1 MHTTCDI
8 TFPLPVCILT
18 QIFFYYRL
26 GITNEGNEFFL
37 LVPPVKSQAQNQ
49 FIPQLHITTS
59 EDTNVTFTVSH
70 NARSHQLTAFNQTFT
85 ASKGSVTKVDLP
97 TGLRALTTSPANL
110 DIAVNVKAE
119 DGKTIVVYLLNEDA
133 ASTDIAL
140 LYPKFATK
148 TNTYTYYAVSS
159 PTVDPELGEGERSFV
174 GIIPTED
181 NCVVEVTPTALAF
194 GLIFGVLTR
203 DHRPGVVA
211 KSRPLPKNTVIFL
224 SSEDDLTGTKV
235 TGTCY
240 LSVITGH
247 QCAFYPANVQSCDG
261 IMEQIPPTETWGF
274 NFFLSP
280 LAKRQSAGYRFIA
293 GADNTVV
300 TRMCNGLEP
309 DTFTL
314 TSAGNFREVLV
325 NMPTYCHVVSNQPL
339 LVAQYSLGQQFS
351 GSSDSFAD
359 PFVTLIAPVGQF
371 NNEQN
376 FILVESV
383 TPQDVAQPVVFD
395 PYLNLVVTSECCQ
408 RNEILYD
415 GQPFPSSV
423 SFTDIAC
430 TGGEVC
436 GCAAQFHPSVSTGV
450 HTLMHSRDSCG
461 IGGTLYAWQDQNSY
475 GSMTGTRLDSIAG
488 TSWLKL

>member
-1 MHTTCDI
+1 MLLSLNHIATDS
-8 TFPLPVCILT
+8 
-18 QIFFYYRL
+18 
-26 GITNEGNEFFL
+26 GITNEGNEFLL
-37 LVPPVKSQAQNQ
+37 LVPPVKSPAQNQ

-70 NARSHQLTAFNQTFT
+70 NARSHRLTAFNQTFT

-97 TGLRALTTSPANL
+97 TGLRAFTTSPANF
-110 DIAVNVKAE
+110 DIAVTVKAE
-119 DGKTIVVYLLNEDA
+119 DGKTIVVYLLNEDR

-159 PTVDPELGEGERSFV
+159 PTADPVLGEGERSFV

-181 NCVVEVTPTALAF
+181 NCVVEVTPTASAF
-194 GLIFGVLTR
+194 GFILGVVTR

-211 KSRPLPKNTVIFL
+211 RSRPLPKNTVIFL

-300 TRMCNGLEP
+300 KRMCNGSEP
-309 DTFTL
+309 DTFNL

-325 NMPTYCHVVSNQPL
+325 NMSTYCLVESNQPL
-339 LVAQYSLGQQFS
+339 LVAQYSLGHEY
-351 GSSDSFAD
+351 GGVNDIFAD

-371 NNEQN
+371 NNKYN

-383 TPQDVAQPVVFD
+383 TSQNVAQPVVFD
-395 PYLNLVVTSECCQ
+395 PYLNLVITKDCCE
-408 RNEILYD
+408 RNKILYD
-415 GQPFPSSV
+415 GLPIPSSV
-423 SFTDIAC
+423 SFIDIAC

-436 GCAAQFHPSVSTGV
+436 GCAAHFHPRVRRGA

-461 IGGTLYAWQDQNSY
+461 IGATLYAWQDQNSY
-475 GSMTGTRLDSIAG
+475 GSLAGTRLDSIG
-488 TSWLKL
+488 GMHLLT